1 MKDKIFLDSNIL
13 IYSFDKSD
21 KVKQKISLDLT
32 NQLVFN
38 DNIYISTQVIQEFY
52 INATQKIKEKIPS
65 AEAKEFIKC
74 LKTSNVYINDTDTII
89 QSIDIQKKYRLSFW
103 DSLIISSALSLN
115 CNFLYS
121 EDLQDGL
128 VIDGKMIVKNPFNRI
143 G

>member
-65 AEAKEFIKC
+65 VEAKEFIKC

-103 DSLIISSALSLN
+103 DSLIISSALSIE
-115 CNFLYS
+115 CNILYS

-128 VIDGKMIVKNPFNRI
+128 VIDGKMIVKNSFK
-143 G
+143 